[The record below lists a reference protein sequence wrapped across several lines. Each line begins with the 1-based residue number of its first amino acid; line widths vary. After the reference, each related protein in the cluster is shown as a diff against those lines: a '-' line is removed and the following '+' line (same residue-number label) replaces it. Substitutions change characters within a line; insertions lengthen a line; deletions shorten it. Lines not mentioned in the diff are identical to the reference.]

1 MFINPEDFQTTPAYD
16 LLVAVGRGLA
26 GFDHRVIHA
35 LVDEPARTLPDILRF
50 ALEDRSVDRVDMEE
64 ELLALFRHLR
74 APEALPFYIN
84 FLRSYPEEDVS
95 DEIMSALREIGEPSI
110 GPLLELYEE
119 LGEEQAGEVAYIL
132 SSFRLR
138 DERILRLL
146 QERLAYDVLDGLLLL
161 GFYGDPAAR
170 PVIEKLLAELPPE
183 DPSASVIRAEAE
195 FALAHF
201 DEPQQEAFPEPA
213 SIWEQYPETSS
224 PLFAILHDD
233 ERVALMDSSSE
244 DYRAAA
250 VGHFF
255 NRDLEQ
261 PLCDRI
267 FQMARQDPSVKVR
280 ARCWETLGSAVDDKT
295 VRGAILAKLNDEAA
309 PVEERCGALVGLAF
323 ESDDE
328 AVRTRLLEFYARPE
342 TRAKALEAMWR
353 SLDRRF
359 AEFVPRHLDDPDT
372 EVKRNAIWCAGYFGM
387 GAEAARL
394 RACFDDDE
402 FRSDALFAY
411 ALSVPAELSRGRARG
426 LVRKIEDAANG
437 LSQDELELVQMALDE
452 RLALHGLE
460 PVFAG
465 DEVSDDEIAEHPT
478 DELPMPTAKAGRN
491 DPCPCGSGKKYKK
504 CCGA

>member
-1 MFINPEDFQTTPAYD
+1 VFINPENFQTTPAYD
-16 LLVAVGRGLA
+16 LFVAVGRGLA

-50 ALEDRSVDRVDMEE
+50 ALEDRSVDRVDLEE
-64 ELLALFRHLR
+64 ELLAIFRHLR
-74 APEALPFYIN
+74 APEALPFYID
-84 FLRSYPEEDVS
+84 FLRKYPEEDVS
-95 DEIMSALREIGEPSI
+95 DEIMSALREIGEPAI

-119 LGEEQAGEVAYIL
+119 LGEEQAGEVGYIL

-138 DERILRLL
+138 DERILKLLLDRL
-146 QERLAYDVLDGLLLL
+146 EYDVLDGMLLL

-170 PVIEKLLAELPPE
+170 PAIEKLLAGIADE
-183 DPSASVIRAEAE
+183 DPSASTIRAEAD
-195 FALAHF
+195 FALGHF
-201 DEPQQEAFPEPA
+201 DAPHQEAFPEPE
-213 SIWEQYPETSS
+213 SIWSQYPETAS
-224 PLFAILHDD
+224 PLFSILHDD
-233 ERVALMDSSSE
+233 ERIALMDSSSE

-250 VGHFF
+250 VRHFF
-255 NRDLEQ
+255 NRDLEK

-267 FQMARQDPSVKVR
+267 FQMARQDPSVHVR
-280 ARCWETLGSAVDDKT
+280 SRCWETLGSAVDDKS
-295 VRGAILAKLNDEAA
+295 VRAAILEKLNDETA
-309 PVEERCGALVGLAF
+309 PLEERCGALVGLAF

-328 AVRTRLLEFYARPE
+328 AVRSRLLEFYARPE

-359 AEFVPRHLDDPDT
+359 AEYVPGHLDDSDP

-394 RACFDDDE
+394 RACFEDEE

-426 LVRKIEDAANG
+426 LVRKIEDAAGG

-465 DEVSDDEIAEHPT
+465 DEIADEEIAEHVA
-478 DELPMPTAKAGRN
+478 DELPALAVKAGRN